1 MPRDGSNIYHRPAGT
16 DGVPN
21 YPIESSKYNA
31 YVADVEQDL
40 NLPRP
45 IVAGGTGA
53 TSADGALDNLSAEKF
68 KQVVTDWDGMAWRA
82 GSFYAATSATGTAP
96 VAGHAFAGIAY
107 YANSVDLV
115 LEATDLTDVSDP
127 SSIPQYIRVM
137 TAGVWGAW
145 TRKLAITPIPG
156 MLGEYTFDSGITF
169 PPGSGQVRFNNATEN
184 STTEVFIS
192 HLSALGQDNT
202 GVIPFSLKSGYDFYI
217 QDKDEP
223 AKWKMFTATADPV
236 LSGGDFRITATFKS
250 GGTDVVSGQRM
261 LVGANTG
268 ASAFTYAVRYDAA
281 QTLTPAQRSQARSNI
296 DVTKKN
302 YIINGAM
309 MVSQENGATL
319 VAAPT
324 LPADQFYCYI
334 KPGSFPRSG
343 IAAAQVA
350 SFTRWRIAKQNTRY
364 CHCDG
369 HRSKWQRRVLYSSQI

>member
-1 MPRDGSNIYHRPAGT
+1 M
-16 DGVPN
+16 
-21 YPIESSKYNA
+21 
-31 YVADVEQDL
+31 
-40 NLPRP
+40 
-45 IVAGGTGA
+45 AGGTGA

-68 KQVVTDWDGMAWRA
+68 KQVVTNWDGMVWRA

-127 SSIPQYIRVM
+127 SNIPQYIRVM

-250 GGTDVVSGQRM
+250 GGTDIVSGQRM

-268 ASAFTYAVRYDAA
+268 ASAFTYAVRYDTA
-281 QTLTPAQRSQARSNI
+281 QSLTPAQRSQARANI

-309 MVSQENGATL
+309 MISQENGATAGTASGYYP
-319 VAAPT
+319 V
-324 LPADQFYCYI
+324 DQFSI
-334 KPGSFPRSG
+334 GFSNAG
-343 IAAAQVA
+343 TQTA
-350 SFTRWRIAKQNTRY
+350 
-364 CHCDG
+364 
-369 HRSKWQRRVLYSSQI
+369 SQINTAITPRLIVFQA